1 MGVKRLGETRD
12 VANLVQFLLSN
23 EASYITGENI
33 LVAGRP
39 ISRLWIKNNDNYK
52 NQSHSITYPL
62 EFLIW

>member
-39 ISRLWIKNNDNYK
+39 ISRL
-52 NQSHSITYPL
+52 
-62 EFLIW
+62 